1 MTAADSMDAAA
12 RATRGLQG
20 VSSELAERV
29 TQLLAAMRSIGTGL
43 QLHPT
48 LDVIAQTA
56 AELAGARYA
65 SIVVI
70 DEQSGDLDEFA
81 SYGVDEV
88 DRARLDEIP
97 DAPGTTL
104 TVPIDV
110 DGRYFGD
117 LVLSQKRGGGRF
129 RDDDLH
135 LVRIIATEAGIAIG
149 NARLHLE
156 TRQRE
161 RWIDGAHAVTTALLS
176 SADARDALGVIAEQA
191 RGLADAMAG
200 VVLLPRSGS
209 EVAVGAAGGGGPGP
223 GGGGAGGA
231 AGGRAGAPGGAG
243 GADAAGAA
251 GAAGSAQGPEWLE
264 VVAVAGEGVD
274 DLVGRVLPSYSP
286 TVRAL
291 LAGKEVFLDD
301 AGADPRAVSDGAGR
315 FGPCMMLP
323 LRSGKKVL
331 GALSL
336 PRAPGGRLYR
346 ETEKQS
352 ATQFAGQAA
361 LALML
366 SEVQRDRERLAVYED
381 RDRIARDLHDLVIQ
395 RLFATGMQ
403 LQGAKRLERAPEV
416 RQRIDAAVDA
426 LELTIEEIRGT
437 IYALQ
442 QEPEQAPTG
451 LRALVLRE
459 VATAAAPLGFQPST
473 SFVGAVDERVDERIA
488 RQLLAALREGLSN
501 ASRHAG
507 AGQVGVVVDATA
519 ELPDGRDA
527 VRLTVADD
535 GRGLSPYG
543 RRSGLR
549 NIERR
554 AEELGGRATYG
565 PGLGDCGGG
574 TSLIWEVPLTAP
586 AGEAGGGPGAAG
598 ATGATGA
605 AAA

>member
-1 MTAADSMDAAA
+1 MTAAESMDAAA

-88 DRARLDEIP
+88 DRARLDAIP

-117 LVLSQKRGGGRF
+117 LVLAEKRGGGRF
-129 RDDDLH
+129 LDDDLH

-200 VVLLPRSGS
+200 VVLLPRSGG
-209 EVAVGAAGGGGPGP
+209 EEAGVAGGR
-223 GGGGAGGA
+223 GGAG
-231 AGGRAGAPGGAG
+231 R
-243 GADAAGAA
+243 
-251 GAAGSAQGPEWLE
+251 SAGPEWLE

-286 TVRAL
+286 TVCAL

-301 AGADPRAVSDGAGR
+301 AGADPRAVSDGAER

-336 PRAPGGRLYR
+336 PRAPGARLYR
-346 ETEKQS
+346 ESEKQS

-366 SEVQRDRERLAVYED
+366 SEMQRDRERLAVYED

-442 QEPEQAPTG
+442 QEPAQAPTG

-459 VATAAAPLGFQPST
+459 VATAAGPLGFQPST

-488 RQLLAALREGLSN
+488 RHLLAALREGLSN

-507 AGQVGVVVDATA
+507 AGAVGVVVDATA

-535 GRGLSPYG
+535 GQGLPPDADG

-554 AEELGGRATYG
+554 AEELGGQATYG

-586 AGEAGGGPGAAG
+586 AGEPGGGPGAAG
-598 ATGATGA
+598 AA
-605 AAA
+605 AA

>member
-20 VSSELAERV
+20 ASSELTERV
-29 TQLLAAMRSIGTGL
+29 TQLLAAMRSIGTGF

-48 LDVIAQTA
+48 LDVIAETA

-88 DRARLDEIP
+88 DRARIDEIP

-117 LVLSQKRGGGRF
+117 LVLSEKRGGGRF
-129 RDDDLH
+129 QDSDLH
-135 LVRIIATEAGIAIG
+135 LVRVIATEAGIAIG
-149 NARLHLE
+149 NARLHRE

-176 SADARDALGVIAEQA
+176 GADARGALGVIAEQA
-191 RGLADAMAG
+191 RALADAMAG
-200 VVLLPRSGS
+200 VVMLPRT
-209 EVAVGAAGGGGPGP
+209 P
-223 GGGGAGGA
+223 GGGSRER
-231 AGGRAGAPGGAG
+231 GGRGVRGA
-243 GADAAGAA
+243 
-251 GAAGSAQGPEWLE
+251 QWLE
-264 VVAVAGEGVD
+264 VSAVAGEGVG
-274 DLVGRVLPSYSP
+274 DLVGMVLPSYSP
-286 TVRAL
+286 TVRSL

-301 AGADPRAVSDGAGR
+301 AAADPRVVSEVAER
-315 FGPCMMLP
+315 FGPCMLLP
-323 LRSGKKVL
+323 LRSGKRVV

-336 PRAPGGRLYR
+336 PRAPGGRLYT
-346 ETEKQS
+346 EAEKQS

-361 LALML
+361 LALVL
-366 SEVQRDRERLAVYED
+366 SEAQRDRERLAVYED

-416 RQRIDAAVDA
+416 RERIDAAVDA
-426 LELTIEEIRGT
+426 LETTIEEIRAT

-473 SFVGAVDERVDERIA
+473 SFVGAVDERVVDERVL
-488 RQLLAALREGLSN
+488 RNLLAALREGLSN

-535 GRGLSPYG
+535 GRGLAPDG

-554 AEELGGRATYG
+554 AEELGGQASYG

-574 TSLIWEVPLTAP
+574 TSLFWEVPLEP
-586 AGEAGGGPGAAG
+586 AGGEP
-598 ATGATGA
+598 A
-605 AAA
+605 AA

>member
-29 TQLLAAMRSIGTGL
+29 TQLLAAMRSIGTGF

-88 DRARLDEIP
+88 DRARIDEIP
-97 DAPGTTL
+97 DEPGTTL

-117 LVLSQKRGGGRF
+117 LVLSEKRGGGRF

-135 LVRIIATEAGIAIG
+135 LVRVIATEAGIAIG
-149 NARLHLE
+149 NARLHRE

-176 SADARDALGVIAEQA
+176 STDARDALGVIAEQA

-200 VVLLPRSGS
+200 VVLLPR
-209 EVAVGAAGGGGPGP
+209 AGADV
-223 GGGGAGGA
+223 GGAGGA
-231 AGGRAGAPGGAG
+231 GGLGGLGGLGTVGGAG
-243 GADAAGAA
+243 GVGSTVGRRGGGRRRGA
-251 GAAGSAQGPEWLE
+251 EWLE
-264 VVAVAGEGVD
+264 VAAVAGEGVA
-274 DLVGRVLPSYSP
+274 DLVGMALPSYSP
-286 TVRAL
+286 TVQAL

-301 AGADPRAVSDGAGR
+301 AGADPRAVSEVARR

-323 LRSGKKVL
+323 LRSGKRVL

-336 PRAPGGRLYR
+336 PRAPGGRLYT

-361 LALML
+361 LALVL
-366 SEVQRDRERLAVYED
+366 SEAQRDRERLAVYED

-416 RQRIDAAVDA
+416 RERIDAAVDA
-426 LELTIEEIRGT
+426 LETTIEEIRGT

-451 LRALVLRE
+451 VRALVLRE

-488 RQLLAALREGLSN
+488 RNLLAALREGLSN

-519 ELPDGRDA
+519 ELADGRDA

-535 GRGLSPYG
+535 GRGLSPAEG
-543 RRSGLR
+543 RRSGVR

-565 PGLGDCGGG
+565 AGLGECGGG
-574 TSLIWEVPLTAP
+574 TSLIWEVPLEPP
-586 AGEAGGGPGAAG
+586 AGEAPGGAEGPGAEGPG
-598 ATGATGA
+598 ADA
-605 AAA
+605 A

>member
-88 DRARLDEIP
+88 DRARLDAIP

-117 LVLSQKRGGGRF
+117 LVLSEKRGGGRF
-129 RDDDLH
+129 LDDDLH

-200 VVLLPRSGS
+200 VVLLPRSGG
-209 EVAVGAAGGGGPGP
+209 EVTGDVGRAGD
-223 GGGGAGGA
+223 AGGA
-231 AGGRAGAPGGAG
+231 AGRGGAG
-243 GADAAGAA
+243 GGGRAA
-251 GAAGSAQGPEWLE
+251 GPEWLE

-301 AGADPRAVSDGAGR
+301 AAADPRAVSDGAER

-336 PRAPGGRLYR
+336 PRAPGARLYR
-346 ETEKQS
+346 ESEKQS

-403 LQGAKRLERAPEV
+403 LQGAKRLERVPEV

-442 QEPEQAPTG
+442 QEPAQAPTG

-459 VATAAAPLGFQPST
+459 VATAAGPLGFQPST

-535 GRGLSPYG
+535 GRGLPQDG

-554 AEELGGRATYG
+554 AEELGGQATYG

-586 AGEAGGGPGAAG
+586 AGESGGGPGTA
-598 ATGATGA
+598 GA

>member
-88 DRARLDEIP
+88 DRARLDAIP

-117 LVLSQKRGGGRF
+117 LVLSEKRGGGRF
-129 RDDDLH
+129 LDDDLH

-200 VVLLPRSGS
+200 VVLLPRSGG
-209 EVAVGAAGGGGPGP
+209 EVTAVA
-223 GGGGAGGA
+223 GGAGRA
-231 AGGRAGAPGGAG
+231 A
-243 GADAAGAA
+243 
-251 GAAGSAQGPEWLE
+251 GPEWLE

-301 AGADPRAVSDGAGR
+301 ASADPRAVSDGAER

-323 LRSGKKVL
+323 LRSGKRVL

-336 PRAPGGRLYR
+336 PRAPGARLYR

-352 ATQFAGQAA
+352 ATRFAGQAA

-442 QEPEQAPTG
+442 QEPAQAPTG

-459 VATAAAPLGFQPST
+459 VATAAAALGFQPST

-488 RQLLAALREGLSN
+488 RHLLAALREGLSN

-554 AEELGGRATYG
+554 AEELGGQATYG
-565 PGLGDCGGG
+565 PGLGNCGGG

-586 AGEAGGGPGAAG
+586 GGESGGGPGAAG
-598 ATGATGA
+598 AVA
-605 AAA
+605 A

>member
-65 SIVVI
+65 SLVVI

-88 DRARLDEIP
+88 DRARLDAIP

-117 LVLSQKRGGGRF
+117 LVLSEKRGGGRF
-129 RDDDLH
+129 LDDDLH

-156 TRQRE
+156 ARQRE

-200 VVLLPRSGS
+200 VVLLPRSGGE
-209 EVAVGAAGGGGPGP
+209 EVGVGGRA
-223 GGGGAGGA
+223 GGAGG
-231 AGGRAGAPGGAG
+231 RGGAG
-243 GADAAGAA
+243 RAA
-251 GAAGSAQGPEWLE
+251 GPEWLE

-301 AGADPRAVSDGAGR
+301 AGADPRAVSDGAER

-336 PRAPGGRLYR
+336 PRAPGARLYR
-346 ETEKQS
+346 ESEKQS
-352 ATQFAGQAA
+352 ATQFTGQAA

-442 QEPEQAPTG
+442 QEPAQAPTG
-451 LRALVLRE
+451 MRALVLRE

-535 GRGLSPYG
+535 GRGLPPDADG

-554 AEELGGRATYG
+554 AEELGGQATYG

-586 AGEAGGGPGAAG
+586 AGESGGGPGAAG
-598 ATGATGA
+598 AAGA

>member
-29 TQLLAAMRSIGTGL
+29 TQLLAAMRSIGTGF

-48 LDVIAQTA
+48 LDMIAQTA

-88 DRARLDEIP
+88 DRARIDEIS

-117 LVLSQKRGGGRF
+117 LVLSEKRGGGRF
-129 RDDDLH
+129 RDYDLH
-135 LVRIIATEAGIAIG
+135 LVRVIATEAGIAIG
-149 NARLHLE
+149 NARLHRE
-156 TRQRE
+156 RRQRE

-191 RGLADAMAG
+191 RALADAMAG
-200 VVLLPRSGS
+200 VVMLPRAG
-209 EVAVGAAGGGGPGP
+209 VGVPGAPGAAGDRGVR
-223 GGGGAGGA
+223 GA
-231 AGGRAGAPGGAG
+231 
-243 GADAAGAA
+243 
-251 GAAGSAQGPEWLE
+251 EWLE
-264 VVAVAGEGVD
+264 VAAVAGEGVE
-274 DLVGRVLPSYSP
+274 DLVGMVLPSYSP
-286 TVRAL
+286 TVQAL

-301 AGADPRAVSDGAGR
+301 AAAGPRAVSEVEER

-323 LRSGKKVL
+323 LRSGKRVL

-336 PRAPGGRLYR
+336 PRAPGGRLYT

-361 LALML
+361 LALVL
-366 SEVQRDRERLAVYED
+366 SEAQRDRERLAVYED

-416 RQRIDAAVDA
+416 RERIDAAVDA
-426 LELTIEEIRGT
+426 LETTIEEIRAT

-451 LRALVLRE
+451 VRALVLRE
-459 VATAAAPLGFQPST
+459 VATVAAPLGFQPST

-488 RQLLAALREGLSN
+488 RNLLAALREGLSN
-501 ASRHAG
+501 VSRHAG

-535 GRGLSPYG
+535 GRGLSPDG

-574 TSLIWEVPLTAP
+574 TSLIWEVPLEPPT
-586 AGEAGGGPGAAG
+586 GE
-598 ATGATGA
+598 A

>member
-88 DRARLDEIP
+88 DRARIDEIP
-97 DAPGTTL
+97 DEPGTTL

-117 LVLSQKRGGGRF
+117 LVLSEKLGGGRF
-129 RDDDLH
+129 RDYDLH

-176 SADARDALGVIAEQA
+176 SANARDALGVIAEQA

-200 VVLLPRSGS
+200 VVLLPRSGDD
-209 EVAVGAAGGGGPGP
+209 VT
-223 GGGGAGGA
+223 
-231 AGGRAGAPGGAG
+231 
-243 GADAAGAA
+243 AGAA
-251 GAAGSAQGPEWLE
+251 RERGRARGRGQGQRQEQGQGQGRGHGPEWLE
-264 VVAVAGEGVD
+264 VAAVAGEGVD

-286 TVRAL
+286 TVKAL

-301 AGADPRAVSDGAGR
+301 AAADPRAASDAADR

-323 LRSGKKVL
+323 LRSGKRVL

-336 PRAPGGRLYR
+336 PRAPGARLYR

-416 RQRIDAAVDA
+416 RERIDAAVDA
-426 LELTIEEIRGT
+426 LETTIEEIRGT

-473 SFVGAVDERVDERIA
+473 SFVGAVDERVDESIA
-488 RQLLAALREGLSN
+488 RHLLAALREGLSN

-519 ELPDGRDA
+519 ELADGRDA

-574 TSLIWEVPLTAP
+574 TSLMWEVPLSGRAATAR
-586 AGEAGGGPGAAG
+586 
-598 ATGATGA
+598 
-605 AAA
+605 

>member
-1 MTAADSMDAAA
+1 
-12 RATRGLQG
+12 
-20 VSSELAERV
+20 
-29 TQLLAAMRSIGTGL
+29 
-43 QLHPT
+43 
-48 LDVIAQTA
+48 
-56 AELAGARYA
+56 
-65 SIVVI
+65 
-70 DEQSGDLDEFA
+70 
-81 SYGVDEV
+81 
-88 DRARLDEIP
+88 
-97 DAPGTTL
+97 
-104 TVPIDV
+104 
-110 DGRYFGD
+110 
-117 LVLSQKRGGGRF
+117 
-129 RDDDLH
+129 
-135 LVRIIATEAGIAIG
+135 
-149 NARLHLE
+149 
-156 TRQRE
+156 
-161 RWIDGAHAVTTALLS
+161 
-176 SADARDALGVIAEQA
+176 
-191 RGLADAMAG
+191 
-200 VVLLPRSGS
+200 
-209 EVAVGAAGGGGPGP
+209 
-223 GGGGAGGA
+223 
-231 AGGRAGAPGGAG
+231 
-243 GADAAGAA
+243 
-251 GAAGSAQGPEWLE
+251 
-264 VVAVAGEGVD
+264 VAGEGVD